1 MHWVN
6 RAGLVGIGCLL
17 VTLLGT
23 PALAQPSFDTTYQTI
38 DFSGE
43 WSELAYEGAFQY
55 EAAGRC
61 AVQSGA
67 MFITMNVPI
76 EAGSESS

>member
-1 MHWVN
+1 MYTVN
-6 RAGLVGIGCLL
+6 RARMVGVGCLL
-17 VTLLGT
+17 AMLLST

-55 EAAGRC
+55 RPGRLLRRAAQCG
-61 AVQSGA
+61 G
-67 MFITMNVPI
+67 PD
-76 EAGSESS
+76 ESRQPRSH